1 MYVILTSKTGKFRSE
16 GDEHMPI
23 VEAYDYFFY
32 GRKTARFEIARL
44 ERETRV
50 RVTEE
55 DPPYVV
61 NLVPT
66 KFLEHFAS
74 LEAARAELQ
83 HLTSFGGMETA
94 LVPCGAA
101 GARAH

>member
-16 GDEHMPI
+16 GDQHLPV

-32 GRKTARFEIARL
+32 GSKKARFDIARL
-44 ERETRV
+44 QQETRV

-55 DPPYVV
+55 EPPHVV

-66 KFLEHFAS
+66 KFLEHFDS
-74 LEAARAELQ
+74 LDAARAELH
-83 HLTSFGGMETA
+83 HLTRFGNMQTQ
-94 LVPCGAA
+94 LLPCVLPGAA
-101 GARAH
+101 A